1 VALAQ
6 TLAMAALTHA
16 AAASV
21 SRVPTVRSTNP
32 AITTRVSTE
41 LHARQMEI
49 VSLVYAPLSIPEHFV
64 RLVRVVSY
72 FISNIK

>member
-1 VALAQ
+1 MALAQ
-6 TLAMAALTHA
+6 TLAMEALTHA

-32 AITTRVSTE
+32 AITTRVSTG